1 MYPYHDEEEDDFD
14 RPPSK
19 TKRKQAMHELQALGE
34 ALIDLPKDA
43 LKRTLAKLDLSE
55 TLTDAIWAAHK
66 MTKLNEAKRR
76 QVQYVGKLMRDIEP
90 APIREALDALKG
102 ASAAENA
109 KMHRVEKLRA
119 QLLEDEKVLT
129 KVGDTFPGAD
139 LGQLRQLRRN
149 ALKEAEG
156 NKPPKSFRLIYQF
169 LKQLEDDRATAKS
182 DLAKLTSLADEEEE
196 EPFPEDDYAG
206 HDDGAEEY
214 DEADDYDDRD
224 EYDDEPK
231 K

>member
-19 TKRKQAMHELQALGE
+19 TKKKQEMHELQALGE
-34 ALIDLPKDA
+34 ALVDLPKDA

-55 TLTDAIWAAHK
+55 TLSDAIWAAHK

-76 QVQYVGKLMRDIEP
+76 QVQYVGKLMRNIDP

-102 ASAAENA
+102 ASASENA
-109 KMHRVEKLRA
+109 KMHRIERLRT
-119 QLLEDEKVLT
+119 QLLEDEKILT
-129 KVGDTFPGAD
+129 KIGATFPGAD

-156 NKPPKSFRLIYQF
+156 NKPPKSYRLIYQF
-169 LKQLEDDRATAKS
+169 LKQLEDDRATATA

-196 EPFPEDDYAG
+196 EPFPEDDYG
-206 HDDGAEEY
+206 KEDDNDGEHYYHGDEE
-214 DEADDYDDRD
+214 E
-224 EYDDEPK
+224 E
-231 K
+231 